1 MWYESTLADA
11 NQWKLVPSARL
22 FFSFHPKK
30 TGGIFKKIYF
40 ELTSACRHLKSY
52 FHVSQQAQKASPW
65 CLPLSTFSPL
75 NQQWC
80 LLNKSPQ
87 WRRLSED
94 IILSDIIRL
103 TMLPRL
109 GKSLDRADSRGSN
122 GMCLLW
128 SGLGNKKHRV
138 ERWIGAMELPHE
150 NLLLGLELH
159 HSRTANVLFMQS
171 CSVFVSIG

>member
-22 FFSFHPKK
+22 SWTPCFSPFTLKKNGGGFF
-30 TGGIFKKIYF
+30 FKNISSS
-40 ELTSACRHLKSY
+40 LTSACRHLKSY

-109 GKSLDRADSRGSN
+109 GKSLDRADACGSS

-128 SGLGNKKHRV
+128 SGLGNKKPRV

-150 NLLLGLELH
+150 NLLLGASSFTH
-159 HSRTANVLFMQS
+159 
-171 CSVFVSIG
+171 C